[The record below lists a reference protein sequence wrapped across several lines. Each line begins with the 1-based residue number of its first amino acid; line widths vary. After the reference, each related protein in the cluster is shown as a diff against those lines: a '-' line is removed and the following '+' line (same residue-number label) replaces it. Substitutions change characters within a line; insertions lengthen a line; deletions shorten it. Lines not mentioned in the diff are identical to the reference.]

1 MHGCSSLLLAVLAWG
16 KKPGKLVTRV
26 TYLYIGGV
34 AYSFCTALG
43 QLSKPKKRHQHCLM
57 LTTQWP
63 MAATGSTPEFLRPHV
78 HPNPNVHVRM
88 SLHMTSFSYQAF
100 PVLVPQATTAGVR
113 RPGYKAS
120 SMHAYSS
127 QCRFQYSYRKHAT
140 GNHAC
145 TCDGTCMLQVLS

>member
-1 MHGCSSLLLAVLAWG
+1 MHGCSSCMLASHPDLPPHRLLLAVLAWG
-16 KKPGKLVTRV
+16 KKPGKLVMHV

-34 AYSFCTALG
+34 AHSFCTALG
-43 QLSKPKKRHQHCLM
+43 QPETKKRHQHCLM

-63 MAATGSTPEFLRPHV
+63 MAATGGTPEFLRPHV

-88 SLHMTSFSYQAF
+88 SPHMTSFSYQAF
-100 PVLVPQATTAGVR
+100 PVLVPQVTNAGVR

-127 QCRFQYSYRKHAT
+127 LCS
-140 GNHAC
+140 
-145 TCDGTCMLQVLS
+145 